1 MYKTVIIQAFL
12 FLDYKISMV
21 TLYLWLQFGGS
32 EAIITALSDEFPILR
47 KHRELFVAVL
57 FVVYFIV
64 GLSFVAQVRLV
75 LFCRVWCNY
84 LLDFFVKHVVSF
96 KIPFYGCW
104 FVILQQN
111 WYWSCIPFYNN
122 ITDYIIRFI
131 WRELLTYWVL
141 LYQNW

>member
-1 MYKTVIIQAFL
+1 
-12 FLDYKISMV
+12 MV

-84 LLDFFVKHVVSF
+84 LLDVS
-96 KIPFYGCW
+96 
-104 FVILQQN
+104 
-111 WYWSCIPFYNN
+111 
-122 ITDYIIRFI
+122 
-131 WRELLTYWVL
+131 
-141 LYQNW
+141 